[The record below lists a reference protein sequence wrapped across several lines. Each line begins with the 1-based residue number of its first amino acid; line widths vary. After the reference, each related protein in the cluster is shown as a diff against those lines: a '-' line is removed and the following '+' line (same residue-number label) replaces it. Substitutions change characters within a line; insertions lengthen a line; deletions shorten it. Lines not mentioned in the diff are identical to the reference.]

1 MSEKFVGYIKRQG
14 TSKFYPLFTN
24 NGEQS
29 IWLGFEY
36 DADEV
41 SEAPFLVGEF
51 YLDENGVPTIELEDT
66 DTTVNGLKPCP
77 FCGSEAEECFDDEGN
92 VQCSNCDC
100 QMGMATVC
108 PSVWNTRPLED
119 KLEAKIAELE
129 ATIERMEDAW
139 LIDETIAPDGS
150 LRPSISKLLERL
162 DEAEATIEKL
172 IKAGNDLTINPNV
185 GNYEEREAA
194 WTKLWLEW
202 KDGKK

>member
-36 DADEV
+36 DADKV
-41 SEAPFLVGEF
+41 SEVPSFVGEF
-51 YLDENGVPTIELEDT
+51 YLDENGVPTVELEDT
-66 DTTVNGLKPCP
+66 DVTVNKLKPCP

-119 KLEAKIAELE
+119 KLEAEVAELKPY
-129 ATIERMEDAW
+129 RDGYDADKE
-139 LIDETIAPDGS
+139 LPDNEENVIVNVGACLYLAHYGS
-150 LRPSISKLLERL
+150 GEWHDSLSGQ
-162 DEAEATIEKL
+162 KL
-172 IKAGNDLTINPNV
+172 IRGSVK
-185 GNYEEREAA
+185 R
-194 WTKLWLEW
+194 WWKLPEVE
-202 KDGKK
+202 K